1 MYHKGCFYGDINIDI
16 NITMCVDNIVIPE
29 KIQSYILHWYHMY
42 LLNLGMDRT
51 EVMIRQHLYWTNI
64 RYAVWKEVA
73 NCDTCQRT
81 KRSNKNMVN
90 Y

>member
-42 LLNLGMDRT
+42 LLHPGMDRT
-51 EVMIRQHLYWTNI
+51 EATIFQYLYWTGI
-64 RYAVWKEVA
+64 RPAVLKEVTK
-73 NCDTCQRT
+73 CDTCQRT
-81 KRSNKNMVN
+81 KR
-90 Y
+90 